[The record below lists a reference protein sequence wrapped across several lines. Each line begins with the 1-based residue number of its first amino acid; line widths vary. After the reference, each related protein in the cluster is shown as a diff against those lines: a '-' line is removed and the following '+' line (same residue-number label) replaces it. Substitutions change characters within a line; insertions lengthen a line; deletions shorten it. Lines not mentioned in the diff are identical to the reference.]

1 MRRRGSRNLPLL
13 AIAVGALLA
22 GCGGGGDSPGLQ
34 NQSPGPS
41 APASVLAW
49 DPPGNYADNL
59 ALDPY
64 KDLDHYEV
72 YVRQDVN
79 FTSND
84 VPVAL
89 IAAVTDAPAAAGVA
103 GGKRLETEFILENIE
118 PFIPQG
124 SRHYVSMKAVG
135 IDGQKSCFMPPVPW
149 DRT

>member
-1 MRRRGSRNLPLL
+1 MRRRASRNLPLL
-13 AIAVGALLA
+13 VIAVAALLS
-22 GCGGGGDSPGLQ
+22 GCGGGDNP
-34 NQSPGPS
+34 QSQGPS

-49 DPPGNYADNL
+49 DPPGNYVDNVT
-59 ALDPY
+59 LDPY
-64 KDLDHYEV
+64 RDLDHYEV

-79 FTSND
+79 FTNND

-135 IDGQKSCFMPPVPW
+135 VDGQKSCFMPPVLW